1 MPEIATKYNL
11 NHRQH
16 RYELVKELKRQVN
29 RIFIDEKLAIK
40 VIMDCRTT
48 SAHKFRTRLEF
59 KQYNVNLT
67 NEQSVLTKILNLFEG
82 ENMQTKYYILSYRI
96 DKYFNDYKLA
106 IEIDESGHSDRN
118 FDWEIKRKKVI
129 EQKLGC
135 QFIRIDPDK
144 EDFGIFK
151 TVNEIFRHIKQS
163 TKKTLINKI
172 SSRLLELEFKSDNI
186 TKSKAIKFIV
196 KK

>member
-40 VIMDCRTT
+40 IIMDCRTT
-48 SAHKFRTRLEF
+48 SAHKIRTRLEF
-59 KQYNVNLT
+59 KQYDVNLT
-67 NEQSVLTKILNLFEG
+67 NKQSVLTKILNLFEG
-82 ENMQTKYYILSYRI
+82 QNMQTKYYILSYRI

-106 IEIDESGHSDRN
+106 IEIDESGHSDGN
-118 FDWEIKRKKVI
+118 IDCEIKRKKAI

-151 TVNEIFRHIKQS
+151 TVNEIFRHLKQS
-163 TKKTLINKI
+163 TKKNFNKQ
-172 SSRLLELEFKSDNI
+172 N
-186 TKSKAIKFIV
+186 FIEIIRIRV
-196 KK
+196 KIR